1 MNIPVA
7 NSGPPVRARL
17 PSDPGWRF
25 AGAVACFRSTQ
36 RVDAGSAGSHPRTR
50 LYLCLALLGC
60 TVPQVATAVVPV
72 GRCSDMVG
80 KGGYTLRQAI
90 SLAPEGD
97 TVDLSTVPVTCST
110 ITLTGGE
117 IPIAQANLTIAGPTS
132 RSVTVSANNASR
144 VFNHQGTGT
153 LHIEYLSLAD
163 GHVYNSPGGCLYSKG
178 TVRLDDAAISHCYT
192 ANREGG
198 GIYAKG
204 NITLV
209 GSQVSY
215 STIAGAGSGGGLFT
229 NQTAAIKYSTIAHNS
244 ASLDGGGVLAYHVTL
259 AHAIVRS
266 NVSGRDCG
274 GADGHYLAIT
284 TSSIDYNTTFGNG
297 GGVCAPGNL
306 TLGQSTLK
314 IGWSTIAHNQ
324 AGNGGGVFAI
334 GSHVTVSNSTI
345 STNSGGGV
353 AVTEGAY
360 GQPTDVAIHN
370 STIAFNTLPSGFGTG
385 LKGSGTLSSCV
396 LDVISTIIAA
406 NSGGANADFVNS
418 GCSVTY
424 SSQFNLVQ
432 KTSFLGQNWISN
444 DPHLG
449 ALADNGGSTLTHALP
464 PGSPAVDHGSNIDG
478 LTTDQRGGTHARV
491 EGPDADI
498 GAYELPDRIFADAF
512 E

>member
-1 MNIPVA
+1 VGSRDCLPCRSRNYR
-7 NSGPPVRARL
+7 SGLGNTNPAP
-17 PSDPGWRF
+17 D
-25 AGAVACFRSTQ
+25 GAVF
-36 RVDAGSAGSHPRTR
+36 
-50 LYLCLALLGC
+50 
-60 TVPQVATAVVPV
+60 VV
-72 GRCSDMVG
+72 R
-80 KGGYTLRQAI
+80 
-90 SLAPEGD
+90 
-97 TVDLSTVPVTCST
+97 
-110 ITLTGGE
+110 
-117 IPIAQANLTIAGPTS
+117 
-132 RSVTVSANNASR
+132 
-144 VFNHQGTGT
+144 
-153 LHIEYLSLAD
+153 
-163 GHVYNSPGGCLYSKG
+163 
-178 TVRLDDAAISHCYT
+178 
-192 ANREGG
+192 
-198 GIYAKG
+198 
-204 NITLV
+204 
-209 GSQVSY
+209 
-215 STIAGAGSGGGLFT
+215 
-229 NQTAAIKYSTIAHNS
+229 
-244 ASLDGGGVLAYHVTL
+244 
-259 AHAIVRS
+259 
-266 NVSGRDCG
+266 
-274 GADGHYLAIT
+274 
-284 TSSIDYNTTFGNG
+284 
-297 GGVCAPGNL
+297 
-306 TLGQSTLK
+306 
-314 IGWSTIAHNQ
+314 
-324 AGNGGGVFAI
+324 GGVFAI

-385 LKGSGTLSSCV
+385 VKGSGTLSSCV

-418 GCSVTY
+418 DCSVTY